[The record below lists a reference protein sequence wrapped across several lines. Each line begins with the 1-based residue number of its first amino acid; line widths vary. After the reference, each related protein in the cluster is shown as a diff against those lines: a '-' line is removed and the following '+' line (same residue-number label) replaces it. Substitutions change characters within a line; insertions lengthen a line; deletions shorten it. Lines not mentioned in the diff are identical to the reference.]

1 MKLLSKVALAVG
13 GGALLI
19 YVLSRKRIVQAQ
31 AQSTE
36 VPYGGLVNVPL
47 PLLQYSALPRAS
59 LLPKVPR
66 YAMAPA
72 GSRMASLLPVQA
84 PPPPP
89 PPSSANVRAF
99 AYPNWAPQVVSW
111 MQTSLCDVGAR
122 SISIEEFMKLY
133 VSVGSPGNPYES
145 VALQQAFQK
154 ACIPA
159 EG

>member
-1 MKLLSKVALAVG
+1 MKLFSKVALAVG

-19 YVLSRKRIVQAQ
+19 YVLRRKRTVQAQ

-47 PLLQYSALPRAS
+47 PLPQFRARTLPRAS
-59 LLPKVPR
+59 ILPQAPR
-66 YAMAPA
+66 YAIAPA
-72 GSRMASLLPVQA
+72 GSRMATLLAAPA
-84 PPPPP
+84 PLTPPPVRTLSYPP
-89 PPSSANVRAF
+89 
-99 AYPNWAPQVVSW
+99 WAPQVVSW
-111 MQTSLCDVGAR
+111 MQTSLCDVG
-122 SISIEEFMKLY
+122 SIPISIEEFMSLY
-133 VSVGSPGNPYES
+133 RSVGSPGNPYES